1 MNALI
6 LNYQEEILE
15 LFKKHYRRL
24 ITKTSL
30 VTFQEVLNAVLFE
43 IDVKEINESESN
55 YLKVWYELIHQHSFL
70 DQLKL
75 EDFQE
80 TILHSFN
87 SVQSIDHH
95 SKDILTKEYIE
106 KADYQLALEVLALK
120 NHQNW
125 NYQNPFVSF
134 NFTYKEVDFRLT
146 LIHESCSPL
155 RVSKVFFRKISSNHI
170 DYFKNYSPTE
180 RELVHSLIENKSN
193 ILICGATAS
202 GKTTL
207 IKGMLNLTSQSD
219 HIIILEDTYELT
231 HNKDNFTSLLSN
243 KEGNNK
249 SLTDYCQYAL
259 RMTPDRLIVGE
270 MRSHEIVPFLLA
282 MNTGHKGLMSTIH
295 ANSCYDAIYR
305 AALLFSIYSNNK
317 DLSFNLVM
325 KLICKSVD
333 HIIFMENK
341 KIHQVIKLIGC
352 ENENP
357 FYEVIYEI

>member
-6 LNYQEEILE
+6 LNYQDEILE

-30 VTFQEVLNAVLFE
+30 VTFSEVLSAVLFE
-43 IDVKEINESESN
+43 IDVKEISEEESS
-55 YLKVWYELIHQHSFL
+55 YLKVWYELIHQHAFL
-70 DQLKL
+70 NSLNL
-75 EDFQE
+75 NEYQE
-80 TILHSFN
+80 TILHN
-87 SVQSIDHH
+87 HCSVQSITHE
-95 SKDILTKEYIE
+95 SKEIHTLPFIKKE
-106 KADYQLALEVLALK
+106 DYQLALEVLALK

-134 NFTYKEVDFRLT
+134 NFTYNDIDFRLT

-155 RVSKVFFRKISSNHI
+155 KVSKVFFRRISSNQI
-170 DYFKNYSPTE
+170 DYFKNYSQDE
-180 RELVHSLIENKSN
+180 KNLLHHLIDSKSN

-207 IKGMLNLTSQSD
+207 IKGMLNLTLKSD

-231 HNKDNFTSLLSN
+231 HNKDNYTSLLSN

-333 HIIFMENK
+333 HVIFMENK
-341 KIHQVIKLIGC
+341 EIKQVIKLIGC

-357 FYEVIYEI
+357 FYEVVYEK